1 MFFPSMR
8 FEQPALIYNRDRSPG
23 TNELS
28 RHRQRFRVHI
38 VVVIFSQGIPNVTRI
53 DVPSTESRI
62 TRRNCKVY
70 IGSWITAR
78 TVAKRIFAL
87 QNARFPFSL
96 FLSMQKKLGECGIVV
111 VQKFSRNAAT
121 SGLTQA
127 SNDRRSQA
135 RFNATSNLISVFFA
149 TLLRPCMVYN
159 YILICVARGGQK
171 TRSTSY

>member
-38 VVVIFSQGIPNVTRI
+38 VAVIFSQGIPNVTRI
-53 DVPSTESRI
+53 DVSSTESRI

-70 IGSWITAR
+70 IGSWIIAR

-96 FLSMQKKLGECGIVV
+96 FLSMQKSLESVV

-149 TLLRPCMVYN
+149 TLLQPCMVYN